1 MKLAEALLL
10 RADQQKK
17 LVSLRERIGKNAVCQ
32 QGDQP
37 HEDPNDLIKEAF
49 QVLGEF
55 EDLVSRINSANAVN
69 KIHDGRTIT
78 QAIAARET
86 LGRQHSILQHAITS
100 SQQTLNRY
108 GMSEIKWVSQVKVAS
123 LQKQLEDVAQKI
135 RGLNVAIQE
144 TNWKVEI

>member
-10 RADQQKK
+10 RADLQKK
-17 LVSLRERIGKNAVCQ
+17 LTSLRERIGRNAVCQ

-37 HEDPNDLIKEAF
+37 HEDPNDLIKESF

-55 EDLVSRINSANAVN
+55 EELVGKINAANASN

-100 SQQTLNRY
+100 SQQTPKPY
-108 GMSEIKWVSQVKVAS
+108 GTSEIKWVSLVEVSS
-123 LQKQLEDVAQKI
+123 LQKQLEDVAKKI
-135 RGLNVAIQE
+135 RNTNVAIQE

>member
-17 LVSLRERIGKNAVCQ
+17 LASLRERIGKNAVCQ

-37 HEDPNDLIKEAF
+37 HEDPNDLLKESF

-55 EDLVSRINSANAVN
+55 EDLVGKINAANAVN

-78 QAIAARET
+78 QAITARET
-86 LGRQHSILQHAITS
+86 LGRRHSILQHAIAS
-100 SQQTLNRY
+100 SQQTPNRY
-108 GMSEIKWVSQVKVAS
+108 GMSEIKWVSLVKVAS
-123 LQKQLEDVAQKI
+123 LQKQLEDVAQKL

-144 TNWKVEI
+144 ANWKVDV